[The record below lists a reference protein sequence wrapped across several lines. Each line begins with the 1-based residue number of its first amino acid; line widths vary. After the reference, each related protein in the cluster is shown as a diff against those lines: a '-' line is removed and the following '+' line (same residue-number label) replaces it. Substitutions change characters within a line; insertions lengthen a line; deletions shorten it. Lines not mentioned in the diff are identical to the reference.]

1 VASALSHLVSFLLP
15 ISIEVHTPSS
25 SLPSLQTFNIH
36 CYNVFP
42 WVDATMEENSIDGN
56 DEEVLEC
63 SKASTLS

>member
-1 VASALSHLVSFLLP
+1 VANALSHLARFLLP

-36 CYNVFP
+36 WYNVFP
-42 WVDATMEENSIDGN
+42 SLDVDHGGKFNDGN

-63 SKASTLS
+63 LKASMLS